1 MAPLDLIILGVVG
14 IGVWRGLVTG
24 VLMQLAA
31 TAGIVLAFW
40 FAAAWMEPVGAAV
53 VSSLSLSETLAPVLG
68 FVVTFAAVLAAVF
81 FGTRAVQT
89 VVEGLKLS
97 FVNKLAGAAF
107 GGLRAAFG
115 LSVALLLTSAVALPG
130 AGPGLLGDATR
141 EGSVLYA
148 PVHAIAPAA
157 WDLYQ
162 RVAPGIQAGLH
173 EKFRPPDRLPSLR
186 GRSLPDAPD
195 RLYDGPGLHDGPR
208 LSE

>member
-1 MAPLDLIILGVVG
+1 MATLDFIILGVVG
-14 IGVWRGLVTG
+14 VGVWRGLVTG
-24 VLMQLAA
+24 ALMQLAA
-31 TAGIVLAFW
+31 TVGIVLAFW
-40 FAAAWMEPVGAAV
+40 VAAAWMEPVGVAV
-53 VSSLSLSETLAPVLG
+53 VSSLSLSETLVPVLG
-68 FVVTFAAVLAAVF
+68 FAATFVAVLAAVL
-81 FGTRAVQT
+81 FGTRFVQT

-115 LSVALLLTSAVALPG
+115 LSVVLLLASAVALPG
-130 AGPGLLGDATR
+130 GPALLSDHTR

-208 LSE
+208 LSD